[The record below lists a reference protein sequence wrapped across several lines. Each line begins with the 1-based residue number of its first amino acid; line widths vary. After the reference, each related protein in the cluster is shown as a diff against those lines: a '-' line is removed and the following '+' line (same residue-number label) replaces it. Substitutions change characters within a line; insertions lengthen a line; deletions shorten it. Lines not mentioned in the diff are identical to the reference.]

1 MAEKIKETSHC
12 HTGRNPLQKSG
23 AGVIFVINF
32 PQMLSADMR
41 INLSGGDLAV
51 PEHELDRP
59 KIGSP
64 LQKMGGKRVAENVGA
79 DLFP

>member
-1 MAEKIKETSHC
+1 M
-12 HTGRNPLQKSG
+12 
-23 AGVIFVINF
+23 IFVIDLS
-32 PQMLSADMR
+32 QMFSTDMR
-41 INLSGGDLAV
+41 INLSSGDLAV